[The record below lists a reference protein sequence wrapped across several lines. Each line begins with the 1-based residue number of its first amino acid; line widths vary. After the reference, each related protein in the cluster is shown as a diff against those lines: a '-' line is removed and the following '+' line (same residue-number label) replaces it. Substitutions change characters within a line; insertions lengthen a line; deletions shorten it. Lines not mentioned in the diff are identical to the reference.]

1 MRLIPTV
8 IVAASVIALGARS
21 ARAQAGLP
29 GPLVDV
35 GVDGVAT
42 ASAFAGGR
50 TWSPRVTFNF
60 TPDVAL
66 AIRALRL
73 DDDRRP
79 YRREA
84 TTIEADA
91 HRQIAHVGPLA
102 IQGLAG
108 FGVRHRRDFTPRY
121 ALDPATGRFGPV
133 SDHVDRNM
141 VVGVFGAGAVQR
153 LGAAVELRQDLRVAI
168 QGDGIEMSL
177 AAGVTVPLGRYVTRP
192 GGQSVRIGRYRLRT
206 GQQVW
211 ITQDDGTTIEGHV
224 GDISP
229 SSIEVLRASGRVVVD
244 TSHASRI
251 AIPDSIRNGARN
263 GAWIGGLGLGI
274 YTAILATSI
283 CECHDGTAVIVPMMF
298 AGLGTGSGAVIG
310 AIVDSFRVGQRTIL
324 ERPAAATIAIAPI
337 LTPTRKAA
345 TVSVRW

>member
-1 MRLIPTV
+1 MRLIPIV
-8 IVAASVIALGARS
+8 IAAASIIVLGARS

-50 TWSPRVTFNF
+50 TWSPRVTFNL

-79 YRREA
+79 FRSEA
-84 TTIEADA
+84 TMIEAEA
-91 HRQIAHVGPLA
+91 HRQIAHVGLLA
-102 IQGLAG
+102 VQGLAG
-108 FGVRHRRDFTPRY
+108 VGVRRRRDFTPRY
-121 ALDPATGRFGPV
+121 ALDPATGRFGPL
-133 SDHVDRNM
+133 SDHIDRDM
-141 VVGVFGAGAVQR
+141 VVGIFGAGAVQR
-153 LGAAVELRQDLRVAI
+153 VGTAIELRQDLRVAM

-177 AAGVTVPLGRYVTRP
+177 SAGVTVPLGRYVTRRS
-192 GGQSVRIGRYRLRT
+192 GQSARIGRYRLRT

-211 ITQDDGTTIEGHV
+211 ITQDDGTTIDGHV
-224 GDISP
+224 GDISS
-229 SSIEVLRASGRVVVD
+229 SSIEIIRTSGRVAVETNRVN
-244 TSHASRI
+244 RI

-263 GAWIGGLGLGI
+263 GAWIGGLGLGV

-283 CECHDGTAVIVPMMF
+283 CECHDGTAVVLPMMF
-298 AGLGTGSGAVIG
+298 GGLGTASGAVIG

-324 ERPAAATIAIAPI
+324 ERPATATIAIAPI

-345 TVSVRW
+345 AVAVRW

>member
-8 IVAASVIALGARS
+8 IVAAIVIVLGARS

-35 GVDGVAT
+35 GVDGVAA

-50 TWSPRVTFNF
+50 TWSPRITFNF

-66 AIRALRL
+66 AIRAIHL

-79 YRREA
+79 FRTEA
-84 TTIEADA
+84 TTIEAEA

-108 FGVRHRRDFTPRY
+108 FGVRRRRDFTPRY
-121 ALDPATGRFGPV
+121 ALDPATGRLGPV
-133 SDHVDRNM
+133 SDHVDRDT
-141 VVGVFGAGAVQR
+141 VVGIFGAGVVQR
-153 LGAAVELRQDLRVAI
+153 VGAALELRQDLRVAI

-177 AAGVTVPLGRYVTRP
+177 AAGVTVPLGRYVTRRA
-192 GGQSVRIGRYRLRT
+192 GQSAQIGGYRLRT

-224 GDISP
+224 GDISS
-229 SSIEVLRASGRVVVD
+229 SSIEIIRASGRVVVE

-263 GAWIGGLGLGI
+263 GAWIGGLGLGV

-283 CECHDGTAVIVPMMF
+283 CECHDGTAVILPMLF
-298 AGLGTGSGAVIG
+298 GGLGTGSGALIG
-310 AIVDSFRVGQRTIL
+310 AIVDSFHVGQRTIL
-324 ERPAAATIAIAPI
+324 ERPATATIAIAPI
-337 LTPTRKAA
+337 LTPTRRAA
-345 TVSVRW
+345 AVAVRW